1 MILFKLKM
9 ATVDTDDD
17 GCCGGGGDYAKI
29 TKAPR
34 LIALLA
40 QNVQCAS
47 VP

>member
-1 MILFKLKM
+1 MILLKLKM

-17 GCCGGGGDYAKI
+17 GCGGGGDYAKI